1 MSWIRAVWL
10 EGEKEEEGTI
20 PDLWIEQDSVLW
32 PPVAN
37 GLRFLKERKNPTE
50 KWKKFPLVKIKKKS
64 GKDSSCRNASLRI
77 LEIFINSYNL
87 FFKQNIF
94 LNSYCML

>member
-37 GLRFLKERKNPTE
+37 GLRFLKEISFGQDKE
-50 KWKKFPLVKIKKKS
+50 EVW
-64 GKDSSCRNASLRI
+64 
-77 LEIFINSYNL
+77 
-87 FFKQNIF
+87 
-94 LNSYCML
+94 